1 MSDPLVRAFFVGR
14 AAAEAIGE
22 QAEAA
27 VTQLLS
33 EIGRF
38 DAEQREN
45 LRIFSERVM
54 ERAIYEEQQA
64 SQQTAATASSTGA
77 AGPATASP
85 SDLQATIDDVRAEVA
100 QLRAELQR
108 YRNRTT
114 PQD

>member
-45 LRIFSERVM
+45 LRVFTEQVM
-54 ERAIYEEQQA
+54 ERAVYEEQQA
-64 SQQTAATASSTGA
+64 SQQVATTAPASSSNPMTTS
-77 AGPATASP
+77 PAE
-85 SDLQATIDDVRAEVA
+85 LQATIDDVRAETA

-108 YRNRTT
+108 YRNRAAS
-114 PQD
+114 

>member
-1 MSDPLVRAFFVGR
+1 MSDPLVRAFFIGR

-27 VTQLLS
+27 VTQVLS

-45 LRIFSERVM
+45 LRTFTERVM
-54 ERAIYEEQQA
+54 ERAVYEEQA
-64 SQQTAATASSTGA
+64 SQQA
-77 AGPATASP
+77 PASP
-85 SDLQATIDDVRAEVA
+85 AADPNATSPGDLQATIDDVRAEIA

-108 YRNRTT
+108 YRNRMAS
-114 PQD
+114 

>member
-33 EIGRF
+33 EVGRF

-45 LRIFSERVM
+45 LRIFTERVM

-64 SQQTAATASSTGA
+64 SQQPTGTSSTVTSAPGAAATPTG
-77 AGPATASP
+77 
-85 SDLQATIDDVRAEVA
+85 DLQAIIDDVRAEVA

-108 YRNRTT
+108 YRNR
-114 PQD
+114 QAS

>member
-27 VTQLLS
+27 VTQVLS

-45 LRIFSERVM
+45 LRTFTERVM
-54 ERAIYEEQQA
+54 ERAVYEEQQA
-64 SQQTAATASSTGA
+64 SQSTASGEPASSAATSTG
-77 AGPATASP
+77 
-85 SDLQATIDDVRAEVA
+85 DLQATIDDVRAEVA

-108 YRNRTT
+108 YRNRNAS
-114 PQD
+114 

>member
-14 AAAEAIGE
+14 AAAEALGE

-45 LRIFSERVM
+45 LRAFSERVM

-64 SQQTAATASSTGA
+64 SQQTAGTAASTPSPTGA
-77 AGPATASP
+77 VTP

-108 YRNRTT
+108 YRNRASS
-114 PQD
+114 